1 MIRHRSLQPA
11 GIEVPCNP
19 GRRQDAGRGGE
30 APAEPSNTARGRVV
44 AQLELRPPGTP
55 PCQKTQVIVPQPRRA
70 AEVLLRTGYTLIEL
84 LIAAVLTATLMTVI
98 WGLLSMYNGWLTA
111 GRVQSEERQLRRS
124 LRAQLQDDLEAVAVM
139 DAARDVR
146 FLESAAE
153 ATLTEQD
160 AINPDSAEDP
170 LVTAMQPGLEAEDLP
185 TWLQSLQ
192 LPRQPQGVPSVSMI
206 GTSTMLRLV
215 VPARMSTDATLPAA
229 LTATPI
235 SEATAPE
242 SALPA
247 ETGPA
252 ADISAAEDGAAGALP
267 ATEPRPS
274 PVRIIIWQ
282 FRPWGGVAVAGAGA
296 ADTEFSDAPSQPS
309 ALAPDPGLTRQEW
322 DGATLLQLAREQSL
336 TPGDAP
342 LDTES
347 GAAPAATL
355 LEPAA
360 PLDEERI
367 PETLAVQFEY
377 FDGQAWQSS
386 WNSTAQAGL
395 PVALRLRMWM
405 VSASAAERFMNQA
418 ESTVLT
424 ATLPD
429 NSNAAAAGASD
440 ETSLAAPVP
449 LQLVETLLVLQPI
462 SGAMPGLTDPDAG
475 TGVLGGGL

>member
-1 MIRHRSLQPA
+1 MKRYRSPQPA
-11 GIEVPCNP
+11 GVEVPCNR
-19 GRRQDAGRGGE
+19 GRRQDASREGE
-30 APAEPSNTARGRVV
+30 APAEPSNIARRTVV
-44 AQLELRPPGTP
+44 AQLELRPPETP
-55 PCQKTQVIVPQPRRA
+55 PCQKTRAMVPQPRRA
-70 AEVLLRTGYTLIEL
+70 AEVLPRTGYTLIEL

-139 DAARDVR
+139 DAGRDVR

-160 AINPDSAEDP
+160 AINRDSAEDP
-170 LVTAMQPGLEAEDLP
+170 LVTAMQPDLEAEDLP

-192 LPRQPQGVPSVSMI
+192 LPRQLQGVPSVSMI

-215 VPARMSTDATLPAA
+215 VPPRLSAGATLPAE

-235 SEATAPE
+235 SEAMLPE
-242 SALPA
+242 AALPA
-247 ETGPA
+247 AAGPA
-252 ADISAAEDGAAGALP
+252 ADVSATEDLAAGASP
-267 ATEPRPS
+267 ASEQRPS
-274 PVRIIIWQ
+274 PVRIIVWQ
-282 FRPWGGVAVAGAGA
+282 FRPWGDVAAAGAGA
-296 ADTEFSDAPSQPS
+296 EDTEFASAGAQPL

-322 DGATLLQLAREQSL
+322 DGATLLQLAREQGL
-336 TPGDAP
+336 NPGDAP
-342 LDTES
+342 PDPES
-347 GAAPAATL
+347 GAAPSATL
-355 LEPAA
+355 IEPAA
-360 PLDEERI
+360 PLNEERI

-405 VSASAAERFMNQA
+405 VSASAAERFMNQV
-418 ESTVLT
+418 ESSGLT

-429 NSNAAAAGASD
+429 NSNAAAAGVSD
-440 ETSLAAPVP
+440 ETSLAAAVP
-449 LQLVETLLVLQPI
+449 MQLVETLLVLQPI
-462 SGAMPGLTDPDAG
+462 SGAMPGLTDPDAD
-475 TGVLGGGL
+475 TGVSGGGL